1 MLRIVNLPGVTLY
14 VALTG
19 VLHILQFVFTGC
31 AMKFENK
38 EQMVIGAA
46 CSLIGIEGTD
56 LKKNG
61 GIVVEKVQAP
71 QVYERL

>member
-1 MLRIVNLPGVTLY
+1 
-14 VALTG
+14 
-19 VLHILQFVFTGC
+19 
-31 AMKFENK
+31 MKFENK

-56 LKKNG
+56 LKENG